1 MLGDAGEAAV
11 WAGVLVAALVGLG
24 VWRLHAYGIP
34 WWAIATVTVL
44 VLGTLA
50 GLAWTLRAVWPGNQA
65 RRTMRSTTE
74 IRDMIDKD
82 AARRGA
88 GLRPSVASYKGTDM
102 RQLAMQIG
110 RIGRQKVYK
119 SFEDFTLVFMG
130 PRSNKTSAV
139 AVPRI
144 LSAPGAVIATSN
156 KPDLWIL
163 TAWLRAKVGPVYVFD
178 PSRIAYQPQ
187 TWWWNILADIRTVAD
202 ARRVA
207 GHFVD
212 AARAEGTSTDRE
224 DPFFAPTGKN
234 VLSMSLLAAAL
245 GGYTMRDVLHWIDT
259 YSNAAVGILE
269 MHGNQR
275 AADALSALLDLP
287 GETRGGVWGEAQ
299 TALATI
305 QDESTLTWVTPP
317 HTWET
322 QPHTAIRELNLW
334 ELFAYVPDNAP
345 TLYLMTQEGEGSAGP
360 VIAALVS
367 RIFEVGDLV
376 ASAQGGRVDPP
387 MTVVLDEC
395 ANICKIDRLPQL
407 ASHLGSKSICVD
419 AIFQSEAQTV
429 AVWGPDRARAL
440 WGAATVRILGAGLQE
455 YDFLTKISGLIG
467 THKIRERS
475 YSWSSQGN
483 TTSVQSVR
491 EPIMPAEDIGRL
503 KKTNALLI
511 RQEARPVLID
521 LVPWYTEPDSG
532 DITECRD
539 RATREVQNA
548 AVANLGSDNPVAKAL
563 RRGAAEST

>member
-1 MLGDAGEAAV
+1 MLGDAGEAAA

-24 VWRLHAYGIP
+24 VWQLHAHGVP
-34 WWAIATVTVL
+34 WWALAALAVL
-44 VLGTLA
+44 LLGGLA
-50 GLAWTLRAVWPGNQA
+50 GLAWALRAVWSGNQA
-65 RRTMRSTTE
+65 RRTMRSTSE
-74 IRDMIDKD
+74 IHDMIDKD

-88 GLRPSVASYKGTDM
+88 GLRASITSPKGADM
-102 RQLAMQIG
+102 RQLAVQIG

-144 LSAPGAVIATSN
+144 LSAPGAVVATSN

-163 TAWLRAKVGPVYVFD
+163 TAQLRAKVGRVYVFD

-187 TWWWNILADIRTVAD
+187 TWWWNMLADIRTVAD

-212 AARAEGTSTDRE
+212 SARAAGGSDRE

-245 GGYTMRDVLHWIDT
+245 GGYTMRDVLHWVDT
-259 YSNAAVGILE
+259 YSNAAVAILE
-269 MHGNQR
+269 MHGQRR

-299 TALATI
+299 TALATV

-317 HTWET
+317 NTWET
-322 QPHTAIRELNLW
+322 RPHGTIRELNLW
-334 ELFAYVPDNAP
+334 ELFAYEAGRAP

-440 WGAATVRILGAGLQE
+440 WGAATVRILGAGLQD

-467 THKIRERS
+467 THKVRERS

-483 TTSVQSVR
+483 TTSVQYVR
-491 EPIMPAEDIGRL
+491 EPIMPVEDIGRL
-503 KKTNALLI
+503 KKANALLI

-539 RATREVQNA
+539 RATREVQDA
-548 AVANLGSDNPVAKAL
+548 AVANLGPNNPVAKAL
-563 RRGAAEST
+563 RSSAGEST

>member
-1 MLGDAGEAAV
+1 MFGEAGAAAA
-11 WAGVLVAALVGLG
+11 WAGVLVAALVGLA
-24 VWRLHAYGIP
+24 VWRLHARGVP
-34 WWAIATVTVL
+34 WWVIVAVTVL
-44 VLGTLA
+44 VLGALA
-50 GLAWTLRAVWPGNQA
+50 GLAWALRAAWSGNPA
-65 RRTMRSTTE
+65 RRTMRSTGE

-88 GLRPSVASYKGTDM
+88 GLRASITSPKGTDM
-102 RQLAMQIG
+102 RQLAVQIG

-144 LSAPGAVIATSN
+144 LSAPGAVVATSN

-163 TAWLRAKVGPVYVFD
+163 TAQLRAKVGPVYVFD

-187 TWWWNILADIRTVAD
+187 TWWWNLLADIRTVAD

-212 AARAEGTSTDRE
+212 SARANGGSDRE

-245 GGYTMRDVLHWIDT
+245 GGYTMRDVLHWVDT
-259 YSNAAVGILE
+259 YSNAAVTILE
-269 MHGNQR
+269 MHGQQR

-299 TALATI
+299 TALATV

-317 HTWET
+317 NTWET
-322 QPHTAIRELNLW
+322 PPHSTIRELNLW
-334 ELFAYVPDNAP
+334 ELFAYEAGRAP

-440 WGAATVRILGAGLQE
+440 WGAATVRILGAGLQD

-467 THKIRERS
+467 THKVRERS

-483 TTSVQSVR
+483 TTSVQCVR
-491 EPIMPAEDIGRL
+491 EPIMPVEDIGRL

-521 LVPWYTEPDSG
+521 LVPWYTEPDRG

-539 RATREVQNA
+539 QATREVQDA
-548 AVANLGSDNPVAKAL
+548 AVANLGTDNPIAKAL
-563 RRGAAEST
+563 RPSAAESS